1 MVVVIFGFGVDNTAT
16 SLIRMC
22 DHPDSGELVRNSIES
37 MCVTLPARTLLEGV
51 SNNFA
56 AQ

>member
-1 MVVVIFGFGVDNTAT
+1 
-16 SLIRMC
+16 LIRMC
-22 DHPDSGELVRNSIES
+22 DHPDSGELVRSSIES